1 MRRDVI
7 RLGLAAAGLL
17 LLLEGA
23 PAAQETQQTQHSQEE
38 NAPSPIVRLDE
49 IRAQHPIDKVDSL
62 TTVELLRSQGVSAH
76 LTQVRTRVRP
86 HVHKDHGETVY
97 VLEGSG
103 VFIMGDRV
111 YMLKAG
117 SLIMIPRGVVH
128 SYEAKQPTTVLSIY
142 DPPFDNSDRIFVEEP
157 APTP

>member
-1 MRRDVI
+1 MKGFAI
-7 RLGLAAAGLL
+7 RLALPAAGILTLL
-17 LLLEGA
+17 AGA
-23 PAAQETQQTQHSQEE
+23 PAAQETQQAQEE
-38 NAPSPIVRLDE
+38 NGPSPIVRLDE
-49 IRAQHPIDKVDSL
+49 IRTQHPISKVDSL
-62 TTVELLRSQGVSAH
+62 TTVELLRGQGVSAH

-117 SLIMIPRGVVH
+117 SLLMVPRGVVH
-128 SYEAKQPTTVLSIY
+128 SYEAKQPTSVLSIF
-142 DPPFDNSDRIFVEEP
+142 DPPFDPADRIFTDEP